1 MKRLAVVGLV
11 LVASCASGP
20 PKGFPLP
27 DGRTGYTAYCN
38 GRGNSMASCYRLAGE
53 LCGGEYE
60 VVDVDQ
66 SSSVVGVNGIV
77 APVIERNLHFTCEV
91 RATP

>member
-1 MKRLAVVGLV
+1 MKQMLFSAVIL
-11 LVASCASGP
+11 LASCASGP

-27 DGRTGYTAYCN
+27 DGRTGYTAFCN
-38 GRGNSMASCYRLAGE
+38 GRANSMASCYRLAGE
-53 LCGGEYE
+53 LCGGPYE

-91 RATP
+91 RASL